1 MLYDGVCGLCDRL
14 VQFTLRR
21 DRRDRIR
28 FASLQGRF
36 AATLLERWKRDPGDL
51 STVYVVVDAGERSER
66 LLAKSRAILS
76 ILEEIGGAWRLAG
89 VLRILPPRLLDAAYD
104 LVARNRYRI
113 FGKYDACVVPAPE
126 WRGKFLDP

>member
-89 VLRILPPRLLDAAYD
+89 ALRILPPRLLDAAYD